1 MPSFSYPKLFEQGTQ
16 HIRTYS
22 KMPAPKRPSTIP
34 QNWEPEENAV
44 LLYFRSRRFPYA
56 AIRDVLNLRF
66 GRESR
71 IIAVVTKLA
80 DITDREA
87 NAGQRPFYD
96 KTAKIKES
104 DLKLVYECISSQMDP
119 AFLWTKG

>member
-1 MPSFSYPKLFEQGTQ
+1 MPSLSYPRLFEQGTQ
-16 HIRTYS
+16 HIRTCS
-22 KMPAPKRPSTIP
+22 KIPAPKIPPTAP
-34 QNWEPEENAV
+34 QNREPEENAV

-56 AIRDVLNLRF
+56 AISDVLNLRF

-71 IIAVVTKLA
+71 IIDVVTELA
-80 DITDREA
+80 DITDMEV

-96 KTAKIKES
+96 KTAKIKEY
-104 DLKLVYECISSQMDP
+104 DLKLVDECISRQMDP